1 MWCLRFGVIY
11 YNADLLYVVSKV
23 SSEYCF
29 PVKCKVGLSWL
40 TDSSVTTRI
49 SCSKWA
55 KTTSSKDLST
65 WRWETLGNHQ
75 SKRIAFCQCEAPVV
89 TILHLQLWPGSPDR
103 PTTAFHFR
111 LMDMA
116 VDKFIHCQVS
126 LQELS
131 DVLELKR
138 FFKYQLQHLNKYCL
152 AIGNGSNC
160 PICPKCAPPSY
171 RS

>member
-1 MWCLRFGVIY
+1 MTLSHIICKCCKKQNRIIFDGSLTLTFLEICGVRVLESFTKNY
-11 YNADLLYVVSKV
+11 ADLLYVVSKV

-126 LQELS
+126 LS
-131 DVLELKR
+131 R
-138 FFKYQLQHLNKYCL
+138 
-152 AIGNGSNC
+152 I
-160 PICPKCAPPSY
+160 I
-171 RS
+171 